1 MNLRYFLIHK
11 QVPQRFY
18 KISNFPLHPFFRVR
32 QSSAAFSKVQDYGR
46 SKMIVMPAIYPIFNR
61 LSLVNCSYFPDFVN
75 SVPEKIIFF
84 KMFLLSWV
92 RLKAGRRYG
101 SILAI
106 SSVTFDSTCDPSVL
120 CPVRSVIDQRRRT
133 RVTIVCSVCVLLSGV
148 RSDNFSQSSSAL
160 RWEWFSES
168 KR

>member
-1 MNLRYFLIHK
+1 
-11 QVPQRFY
+11 
-18 KISNFPLHPFFRVR
+18 
-32 QSSAAFSKVQDYGR
+32 
-46 SKMIVMPAIYPIFNR
+46 
-61 LSLVNCSYFPDFVN
+61 
-75 SVPEKIIFF
+75 
-84 KMFLLSWV
+84 MFLLSWV

-101 SILAI
+101 LILAI
-106 SSVTFDSTCDPSVL
+106 SSVTFDSTRDPSVL
-120 CPVRSVIDQRRRT
+120 CPVRLVID

>member
-18 KISNFPLHPFFRVR
+18 KICNFPLHPFFRVR

-75 SVPEKIIFF
+75 SVPEKIILF

-101 SILAI
+101 LILAI
-106 SSVTFDSTCDPSVL
+106 SSVTFDSTRDPSVL
-120 CPVRSVIDQRRRT
+120 YPVRAVIGSKTNVALVLQSFAVSAFYY
-133 RVTIVCSVCVLLSGV
+133 RV
-148 RSDNFSQSSSAL
+148 
-160 RWEWFSES
+160 
-168 KR
+168 

>member
-18 KISNFPLHPFFRVR
+18 KICNFPLHPFFRVR

-61 LSLVNCSYFPDFVN
+61 LSLFNCSYFPDFVN
-75 SVPEKIIFF
+75 LVPEKIILF

-101 SILAI
+101 LILAI
-106 SSVTFDSTCDPSVL
+106 SSVTFDSTRDPSVL
-120 CPVRSVIDQRRRT
+120 CPVRSVIDQRRTSHSCYNRLQCLRFT
-133 RVTIVCSVCVLLSGV
+133 IGCKIRQFLAVIVCSEMGMV
-148 RSDNFSQSSSAL
+148 F
-160 RWEWFSES
+160 
-168 KR
+168 

>member
-1 MNLRYFLIHK
+1 M
-11 QVPQRFY
+11 
-18 KISNFPLHPFFRVR
+18 R

-75 SVPEKIIFF
+75 SVPEKIILF

-106 SSVTFDSTCDPSVL
+106 SSVTFDSTRDPSVL
-120 CPVRSVIDQRRRT
+120 CPVRAVIGSKTNVALVLQSFAVSAFYY
-133 RVTIVCSVCVLLSGV
+133 RV
-148 RSDNFSQSSSAL
+148 
-160 RWEWFSES
+160 
-168 KR
+168 

>member
-1 MNLRYFLIHK
+1 M
-11 QVPQRFY
+11 
-18 KISNFPLHPFFRVR
+18 R

-75 SVPEKIIFF
+75 LVPEKIILF

-101 SILAI
+101 LILAI
-106 SSVTFDSTCDPSVL
+106 SSVTFDSTRDPSVL
-120 CPVRSVIDQRRRT
+120 CPVALSRSKTNVALVLQSFAVSAFYY
-133 RVTIVCSVCVLLSGV
+133 RV
-148 RSDNFSQSSSAL
+148 
-160 RWEWFSES
+160 
-168 KR
+168 